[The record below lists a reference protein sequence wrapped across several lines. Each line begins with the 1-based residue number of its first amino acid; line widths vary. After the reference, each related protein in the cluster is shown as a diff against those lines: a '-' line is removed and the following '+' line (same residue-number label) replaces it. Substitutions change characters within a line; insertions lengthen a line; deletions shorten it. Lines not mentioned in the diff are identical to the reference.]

1 MASFEMSGRDWKQW
15 YVSAAPEQEEL
26 PGEWDSQCNE
36 LQKMIVVRS
45 LRPDRAGFE
54 INYKFVFN
62 LYNGICI

>member
-45 LRPDRAGFE
+45 LRPDR
-54 INYKFVFN
+54 IVSKVFQKS
-62 LYNGICI
+62 LKIK

>member
-45 LRPDRAGFE
+45 LRPDR
-54 INYKFVFN
+54 IVSQVF
-62 LYNGICI
+62 

>member
-45 LRPDRAGFE
+45 LRPDR
-54 INYKFVFN
+54 IVSQVFQKS
-62 LYNGICI
+62 LKIK